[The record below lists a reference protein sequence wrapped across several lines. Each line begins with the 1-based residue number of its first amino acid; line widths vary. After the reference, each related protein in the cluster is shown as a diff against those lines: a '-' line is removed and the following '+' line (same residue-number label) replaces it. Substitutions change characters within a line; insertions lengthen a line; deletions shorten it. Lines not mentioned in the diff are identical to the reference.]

1 MLIENNK
8 KLVEWNYQ
16 YMKKILILLSIIIFS
31 LSTVLL
37 YTSSKIYTLSVP
49 FSTLFCV
56 KFISMVVVQKLILF
70 YLSSKY
76 SDIKSIQIDEQQN
89 RLRMIVTGI
98 DKSYELFVYDIGE
111 IYTID
116 GVLYLGIEYLNLDTC
131 RSTKSVAILN
141 LDRKSK
147 EKFIDYINKFIS
159 SKKGSDLKL

>member
-56 KFISMVVVQKLILF
+56 KFISMVVAQKLILL

-98 DKSYELFVYDIGE
+98 DKSYELFVYDISK

-141 LDRKSK
+141 LDKKSK
-147 EKFIDYINKFIS
+147 ENFMKCINKFIS